1 MPLYPAT
8 EADLAA
14 IAELVNAAY
23 RGDDAGWTSEGAY
36 MGGSRT
42 DAGTLRRDLAANP
55 DAQLLTL
62 RDGPDAPLLGC
73 VWLEPA
79 GGEAW
84 YLGMLTVRTDLQDR
98 RLGRDL
104 LLAAETVIAGRG
116 ARRVRMTVINVRT
129 ELIAWYERRGYAR
142 TGEILPFP
150 YEDCPFGVPRRPDL
164 SFVVLARTLAAEG

>member
-8 EADLAA
+8 AADLPA
-14 IAELVNAAY
+14 IAELVNTAY
-23 RGDDAGWTSEGAY
+23 RGDDSGWTSEGEY

-42 DAGTLRRDLAANP
+42 DAETLRRDLAANP
-55 DAQLLTL
+55 DARLLAL
-62 RDGPDAPLLGC
+62 RDGPEAPLLGC

-79 GGEAW
+79 GGEDW
-84 YLGMLTVRTDLQDR
+84 YLGMLTIRTDLQDR

-104 LLAAETVIAGRG
+104 LLAAETFAADSG

-129 ELIAWYERRGYAR
+129 ELIAWYERRGYVR

-164 SFVVLARTLAAEG
+164 SFVVLARELAEGG